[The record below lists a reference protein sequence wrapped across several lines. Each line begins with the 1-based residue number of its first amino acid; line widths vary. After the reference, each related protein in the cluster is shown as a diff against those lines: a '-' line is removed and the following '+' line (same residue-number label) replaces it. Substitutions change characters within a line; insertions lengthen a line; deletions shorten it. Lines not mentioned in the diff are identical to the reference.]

1 MVIME
6 ETRNDARICVIK
18 SNKPQ
23 LLWRA
28 VASSYFF
35 LSHSHGAIL
44 YIYAPFET
52 RKKGIVGVIYA
63 SQFFFCFFAAH
74 FIPEKHKAICTTERK
89 I

>member
-1 MVIME
+1 ME

-44 YIYAPFET
+44 YIYMLHSRRE
-52 RKKGIVGVIYA
+52 KKELLA
-63 SQFFFCFFAAH
+63 SFMQANFFFCFFAAH